1 MSERLIHLPQVFPN
15 FIDKYLGFPTVFTL
29 VVLFQG
35 CFGGMGV
42 IQTPSALTKAI
53 SSPISRFVF
62 LTCIAY
68 TATSD
73 IETAVFATVI
83 FLVGLH
89 LVRTKKEKESLKG
102 QFF

>member
-42 IQTPSALTKAI
+42 IHTPEALTKAI
-53 SSPISRFVF
+53 NSPISRFIF
-62 LTCIAY
+62 LSAIAY

-83 FLVGLH
+83 FLVALH
-89 LVRTKKEKESLKG
+89 LLRTKKEKKALKG
-102 QFF
+102 EYF